1 LKVIFLN
8 RFFYPDHSATSQMLS
23 DLAFALAARGHAVEV
38 IAARLTYDGVRA
50 LPKNEIVGGVT
61 INRVS
66 TTAFGRGKLLGR
78 TLDYVTFFASA
89 SFSLLRHARRGDL
102 VVVKTDPP
110 LLAVLAAPIA
120 RLKGARHINWLQD
133 IFPEV
138 ASALG
143 MGQTRV
149 QQGALS
155 LLRWVRDLTLRYA
168 AANVVLG
175 GRMAEEVRR
184 RGVQEERITI
194 IANWADG
201 RHIHPIERQNNALR
215 EEWGLREAFVV
226 GYSGNLGR
234 AHDLETMLSAIR
246 ILEDKTRHARLALV
260 EARESDWH
268 AQHALNRTR
277 LRAEKVID
285 DRPLQHRPASEL
297 GVDAVEGPDKG
308 PVPKSAFRWLFI
320 GGGAQMDRLKRVV
333 KAGGHD
339 SVTFKPY
346 QPRERLA
353 ASLSVADVHL
363 ISLKPELEGFIVPSK
378 YYGIAA
384 AGRPAIFIGDP
395 DGEIARIIRRSATGF
410 VVREGD
416 GTGLAEAI
424 LLLAGDRA
432 LAARQGERARK
443 MFESEFGLSRAV
455 TAWESLICKVSQ
467 ARDPKQS
474 PEMNAIE
481 KS

>member
-1 LKVIFLN
+1 
-8 RFFYPDHSATSQMLS
+8 MLS

-50 LPKNEIVGGVT
+50 LPKNEIAGGVT

-66 TTAFGRGKLLGR
+66 TTAFGRGKLFGR

-89 SFSLLRHARRGDL
+89 SFSLLRHAKRGDL

-201 RHIHPIERQNNALR
+201 RDIHPIERQNNALR

-234 AHDLETMLSAIR
+234 AHDLETILSAIG
-246 ILEDKTRHARLALV
+246 ILEDKTRLAEKALV
-260 EARESDWH
+260 EAGESDWH

-277 LRAEKVID
+277 LRAEKLS

-297 GVDAVEGPDKG
+297 GVDAVEGPDKR
-308 PVPKSAFRWLFI
+308 PVPDCVFRWLFI
-320 GGGAQMDRLKRVV
+320 GGGAQMDRLRRAV

-353 ASLSVADVHL
+353 ESLSVADVHL

-474 PEMNAIE
+474 PEMKAIE